1 MGSSGGTIVIT
12 ADRHEV
18 AQAVHWD
25 DSSGSDYFFEP
36 DAAGISGTGQAED
49 LSDVGWTVTSILG
62 FVQGTAGDFFGSAD
76 ITPNH
81 YSTDAAA
88 DKLESPNV
96 FADYLHSQ
104 QAAHHLGADPTTLT
118 MEAWAQFSV
127 TSASETGT
135 AIGLFIGGGSIVT
148 EADHVAAIHTD
159 GTNFICR
166 EGGGDTD
173 TGALDDE
180 SWHLFKIVIST
191 GSVTDAIEWF
201 IDGTSQGTLDRR
213 TDAYPCGWGAGNS
226 TTNRIQIGPCRIF
239 YRV

>member
-36 DAAGISGTGQAED
+36 DLAGLTTTGNAES
-49 LSDVGWTVTSILG
+49 LVDVGWTVTGLG
-62 FVQGTAGDFFGSAD
+62 FVQGTSGDFFGAAGLDPS
-76 ITPNH
+76 H
-81 YSTDAAA
+81 YEGDNAT

-96 FADYLHSQ
+96 FGDYFHSQ
-104 QAAHHLGADPTTLT
+104 QAAHHLGQDPTTLT
-118 MEAWAQFSV
+118 MEMWAQFTV

-135 AIGLFIGGGSIVT
+135 ALGFFIGGGSIVT

-173 TGALDDE
+173 AGALDDE
-180 SWHLFKIVIST
+180 SWHLFKIVISI

-201 IDGTSQGTLDRR
+201 IDGTSQGTLNRR

-239 YRV
+239 YR